1 MGVLHMSF
9 DIDSVRRLIEFMY
22 SGDYQISYN
31 PALDILASS
40 APSKNCTAE
49 KQAKEIEIGASSSIF
64 LAHPA
69 WSDHAEVDDSVD
81 NTAKLDMSIDVLE
94 PSESI
99 SGRLLFHG
107 RMNSIADYYDVSALT
122 KLSTAR
128 VKEILAKEWS
138 VEAFC
143 NLLQQCIGSTS
154 DKDFLRMLG
163 AEAVE
168 HVGELSERNFFDE
181 GGLAEGLAPYALPY
195 CAQRLKTAEGRG
207 RGLESSLL
215 FEKEAGER
223 ASRELA
229 RLSQN
234 IEECIQ
240 VLKRHQYCRSAQC
253 DAEFRCYLDY
263 KGPSNNPTYILRCAR
278 CRCRHE

>member
-1 MGVLHMSF
+1 MAESSSSLATKLLNIKDYSDLTLECDEQEFRVHRATVCAQSPVIAAALRGDFMEAKMGVLHMSF

-49 KQAKEIEIGASSSIF
+49 KQAKEIEI
-64 LAHPA
+64 
-69 WSDHAEVDDSVD
+69 VDDSVD

-107 RMNSIADYYDVSALT
+107 RMNSIADYYDVSALA

-138 VEAFC
+138 VEPFC

-215 FEKEAGER
+215 FEKEAG
-223 ASRELA
+223 LY
-229 RLSQN
+229 LISQKMHVDR
-234 IEECIQ
+234 IF
-240 VLKRHQYCRSAQC
+240 Y
-253 DAEFRCYLDY
+253 
-263 KGPSNNPTYILRCAR
+263 
-278 CRCRHE
+278 